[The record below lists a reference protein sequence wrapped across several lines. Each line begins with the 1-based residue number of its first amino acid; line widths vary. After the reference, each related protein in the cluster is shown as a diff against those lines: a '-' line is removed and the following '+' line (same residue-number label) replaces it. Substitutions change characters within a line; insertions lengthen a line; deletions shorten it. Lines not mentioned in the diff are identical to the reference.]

1 VSLGLEKATNARDLG
16 GYPTMDGRTV
26 RTGRLFRA
34 NALNR
39 LSEADIEAVGK
50 LGLACV
56 IDFRHAREIELV
68 GEDKLPAGPR
78 LVAMP
83 VFDPDHDVFTAVSA
97 VLRGLAGE
105 DALVHLREDAQTG
118 GAAQMMIE
126 LYQRFVYGAEVRAV
140 FAAAARLVA
149 TPSEL
154 PLLFHCTAGK
164 DRTGW
169 LAAIILTALGVD
181 RDTVMADYLRTT
193 ELNATGRDYMITT
206 MSARVESPEIIL
218 PLLEARSEYLEAA
231 FAEADHRY
239 GGMDGYLRDGLGLDD
254 TVVASLRTNL
264 LD

>member
-1 VSLGLEKATNARDLG
+1 V
-16 GYPTMDGRTV
+16 DGRTV

-39 LSEADIEAVGK
+39 LSDADVAAVGK

-68 GEDKLPAGPR
+68 GVDRLPPGPR
-78 LVAMP
+78 LVPMP

-118 GAAQMMIE
+118 GAARMMIE
-126 LYQRFVYGAEVRAV
+126 LYQRFVHGADVRAV

-169 LAAIILTALGVD
+169 LAAVLLSALRVD

-206 MSARVESPEIIL
+206 MSARVEEPEIIL
-218 PLLEARSEYLEAA
+218 PLLEARAEYLEAA
-231 FAEADHRY
+231 FAEADLRY
-239 GGMDGYLRDGLGLDD
+239 GGMEGYVREGLGLDEAAL
-254 TVVASLRTNL
+254 ASLRANL